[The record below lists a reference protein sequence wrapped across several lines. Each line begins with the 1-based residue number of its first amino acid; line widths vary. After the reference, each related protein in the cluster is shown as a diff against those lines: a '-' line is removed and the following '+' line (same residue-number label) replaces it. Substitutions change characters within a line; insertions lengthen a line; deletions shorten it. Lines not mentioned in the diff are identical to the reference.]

1 MAYGDVVPGCFVVFR
16 EWSPHVATVRQ
27 RKSVTVEHIGRNRV
41 LIHLPRAGRAVCK
54 RLTAKRIEILTR
66 DGRGLV
72 AEWRE
77 VPGRY

>member
-1 MAYGDVVPGCFVVFR
+1 
-16 EWSPHVATVRQ
+16 
-27 RKSVTVEHIGRNRV
+27 VTVEHVGRNRV

-66 DGRGLV
+66 DGRDLV

-77 VPGRY
+77 VPGRD